1 MPDRVVCLYDF
12 TAEELAGLFA
22 HRDVEL
28 VLLDGT
34 EDAQRRRAELARAT
48 VVIASLHRYRA
59 LTADDLA
66 VLRDCRLVQASAA
79 GYDSV
84 DHLAAAELGIP
95 VANLP
100 GFNVDAVADWT
111 LLALL
116 WLLRR
121 PDLAGAGVA
130 RGEWSPYLGQD
141 LARLTVGIAG
151 FGRIGRAV
159 ARRLTGFGAEVLVF
173 DAQPVD
179 AGQQRVEL
187 DELLRRSD
195 AVTVHLPLDDSTRA
209 LLDADRLALMRPGAF
224 LLNAG
229 RGGIVDEAALAAAL
243 DAGRLGGAALDVF
256 ATEPLAPDSPLRGRA
271 DVLLSPH
278 CAGYTRAAAEEMRRR
293 LVAAV
298 DHVLDGGAP
307 RNVVNQVLAAAP

>member
-12 TAEELAGLFA
+12 AADELAALFA

-28 VLLDGT
+28 VLLDGA
-34 EDAQRRRAELARAT
+34 EDVARRRAELARAT
-48 VVIASLHRYRA
+48 VVIASLHRDRA
-59 LTADDLA
+59 LTAEDLA
-66 VLRDCRLVQASAA
+66 VMRDCRLVQASAA
-79 GYDSV
+79 GFDSV
-84 DHLAAAELGIP
+84 DHVAAAELGIP

-121 PDLAGAGVA
+121 PDVAAADLA
-130 RGEWSPYLGQD
+130 RGDWSPYLGQD

-159 ARRLTGFGAEVLVF
+159 ARRLAGFGAGVLVF
-173 DAQPVD
+173 DARAVGGGHRQV
-179 AGQQRVEL
+179 ALE
-187 DELLRRSD
+187 ELLRSSD
-195 AVTVHLPLDDSTRA
+195 AVSVHLPLDGSTRA
-209 LLDADRLALMRPGAF
+209 LLDADRLALMRPSAL

-229 RGGIVDEAALAAAL
+229 RGGVVDEAALAAAL

-256 ATEPLAPDSPLRGRA
+256 ATEPLPLDSPLRGRA

-278 CAGYTRAAAEEMRRR
+278 CAGHTRAAAEGMRRQ

-298 DHVLDGGAP
+298 DHVLDGAPP